1 MFKKVKKF
9 LKRKEVQNFKNK
21 AGKLA
26 GDLKDN
32 AKEDFAEIK
41 EEAKETISEVRETV
55 SEKAGD
61 LKEKVGDI
69 AESVKEKAED
79 VKEKV
84 EDKIDVLKGDTIS
97 FDTFL
102 KMEVKVGEILSVEKI
117 EKSDKLLL
125 LKVDVGEDE
134 NRQIVSGI
142 ATYFEDP
149 ISELEG
155 KQAMFVTNLEPRK
168 IFGYESNGMIFA
180 LNDKESFSIISPNV
194 KIENGT
200 KAG

>member
-9 LKRKEVQNFKNK
+9 LKRKEVKNFKDK

-26 GDLKDN
+26 GDFKDN
-32 AKEDFAEIK
+32 MKEDLVEIK
-41 EEAKETISEVRETV
+41 EEAKETFTEVK
-55 SEKAGD
+55 EKAS
-61 LKEKVGDI
+61 DI
-69 AESVKEKAED
+69 ANSAKEKAED
-79 VKEKV
+79 VKEIV
-84 EDKIDVLKGDTIS
+84 EDKIDAIKGDKIS
-97 FDTFL
+97 FDTFQ
-102 KMEVKVGEILSVEKI
+102 KVEVKVGEILSVEKI

-125 LKVDVGEDE
+125 LKVDLGEDE

-142 ATYFEDP
+142 ATYFTDP
-149 ISELEG
+149 VNELTG

-180 LNDKESFSIISPNV
+180 LNDKDNFSVISPGV

-200 KAG
+200 QAG